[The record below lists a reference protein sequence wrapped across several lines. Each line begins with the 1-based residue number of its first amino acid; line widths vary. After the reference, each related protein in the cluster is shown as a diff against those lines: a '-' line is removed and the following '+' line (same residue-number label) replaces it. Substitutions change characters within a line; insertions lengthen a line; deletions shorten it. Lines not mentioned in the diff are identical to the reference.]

1 LSVLVS
7 PAAHRKV
14 PGRIQGERNET
25 MRHTIIAPAVA
36 ASAVMM
42 LLAGCSSDMNGRS
55 GAGMSG
61 SSTPSSSTSGAG
73 AAREGGLDSR
83 TISPE
88 EQGMGQSPTRDSLT
102 NPNRAGSGSS
112 SVSPYPR
119 TSRNQTQTISPDQPG
134 MGESQT
140 RRSLPNSTGSQ

>member
-1 LSVLVS
+1 
-7 PAAHRKV
+7 
-14 PGRIQGERNET
+14 
-25 MRHTIIAPAVA
+25 MRHRIIATAVA

-42 LLAGCSSDMNGRS
+42 LLAGCSSDMSGRS

-61 SSTPSSSTSGAG
+61 SSTPSSSTSGAGTAG

-140 RRSLPNSTGSQ
+140 RRSLPNSAGSQ